1 LRTAEFSA
9 EFAPRRARDAM
20 QRWSALY
27 DGAGGASGKLADVD
41 DDAPPAVKPP
51 AAVLPPASPRTP
63 LAPPASPRSPTTPLS
78 TTARPQLLPAG
89 SSRFF
94 GLLRAESPRPDPS
107 ALVPLPSRK
116 RAGSGVFSFWRQKSE
131 EPSRLAP
138 ERLRGAEFWRQ
149 SFWSESSEELVPPPA
164 AAASPDAAAASPPLA
179 APQPAPAP
187 DEENV
192 APAEPAPSGGGRKL
206 AAKSKPFW
214 ETRPS
219 RASSKR
225 ASARESSARESSAPS
240 ARDSEAAPEEAPA
253 SAAPEEA
260 PASAAP
266 AEEEAPAPAGAA
278 APTEAAAPAP
288 ASAAAADG
296 ERLYEA
302 ARAGDVDEVARLGAA
317 GARATWRNCHGWTP
331 LHVASVW
338 YDDPPLVAA
347 LVAAGAEI
355 DAADAV
361 GATALMFAAFH
372 GRRQVVEA
380 LVARGASADA
390 VCGGGAWAG
399 LTASAI
405 ARRAGRA
412 AVAAFLDGCRVA
424 E

>member
-1 LRTAEFSA
+1 
-9 EFAPRRARDAM
+9 M

-27 DGAGGASGKLADVD
+27 DGAGGASGKLANVD
-41 DDAPPAVKPP
+41 DDAPPAVPP
-51 AAVLPPASPRTP
+51 PTAALPPPASPRSP

-78 TTARPQLLPAG
+78 TTARPQLLSAG

-107 ALVPLPSRK
+107 ALVPLPTRK
-116 RAGSGVFSFWRQKSE
+116 RAGTGVFSFWRQKS
-131 EPSRLAP
+131 
-138 ERLRGAEFWRQ
+138 
-149 SFWSESSEELVPPPA
+149 SESSDELVPPPA
-164 AAASPDAAAASPPLA
+164 AAVSPDAAAASPPLA

-225 ASARESSARESSAPS
+225 ASARDS

-253 SAAPEEA
+253 SAAP
-260 PASAAP
+260 
-266 AEEEAPAPAGAA
+266 AEE
-278 APTEAAAPAP
+278 AAPAP
-288 ASAAAADG
+288 ASATAADG

-317 GARATWRNCHGWTP
+317 GERATWRNCHGWTP

-338 YDDPPLVAA
+338 YDDPQLVAA
-347 LVAAGAEI
+347 LVAAGAAV
-355 DAADAV
+355 DATDAV

>member
-1 LRTAEFSA
+1 
-9 EFAPRRARDAM
+9 M

-51 AAVLPPASPRTP
+51 AAVLPPASPRAP
-63 LAPPASPRSPTTPLS
+63 LAPPASPRSPTAPLS

-225 ASARESSARESSAPS
+225 ASAR
-240 ARDSEAAPEEAPA
+240 DSEAAPEEVPA
-253 SAAPEEA
+253 E
-260 PASAAP
+260 AAP
-266 AEEEAPAPAGAA
+266 AEE
-278 APTEAAAPAP
+278 AAPAP
-288 ASAAAADG
+288 TSAAAAGG

-302 ARAGDVDEVARLGAA
+302 ARAGDVDEVARLSAA

-347 LVAAGAEI
+347 LVAAGAAV
-355 DAADAV
+355 DATDAV